1 MVRVTLDPEERI
13 IAAALDQAELDYAT
27 ERGAAMK
34 KPRRPI
40 SEHDAA
46 VAAFIRHSGITRC
59 PTVCLVRTQASVSAA
74 DQAALQQHEAKRAAI
89 RANRRWPAFLG

>member
-1 MVRVTLDPEERI
+1 MKLAPEERI

-46 VAAFIRHSGITRC
+46 VAAFIRNKGITRC

-74 DQAALQQHEAKRAAI
+74 DRATLQRHEAKRAVI
-89 RANRRWPAFLG
+89 RANRHSPTF

>member
-1 MVRVTLDPEERI
+1 MVRVKLDPEERI
-13 IAAALDQAELDYAT
+13 IAAQAELDDAN
-27 ERGAAMK
+27 ECAAAMK
-34 KPRRPI
+34 KPRRPV
-40 SEHDAA
+40 SEDDAA
-46 VAAFIRHSGITRC
+46 VAAFIRDSGITRC

>member
-27 ERGAAMK
+27 E
-34 KPRRPI
+34 RRPI

-89 RANRRWPAFLG
+89 RANRR